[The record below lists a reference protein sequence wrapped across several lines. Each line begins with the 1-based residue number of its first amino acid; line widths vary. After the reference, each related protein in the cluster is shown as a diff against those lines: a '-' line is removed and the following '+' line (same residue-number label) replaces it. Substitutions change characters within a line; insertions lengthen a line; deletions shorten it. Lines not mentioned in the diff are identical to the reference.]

1 MKEILAARKRP
12 RATMPGAELGVPV
25 DAVVVS
31 GTRPPDASGARHL
44 DGGPGQAAAG
54 LVAALRAEG
63 VL

>member
-1 MKEILAARKRP
+1 MA
-12 RATMPGAELGVPV
+12 GAELGVPV
-25 DAVVVS
+25 GEPVVVS
-31 GTRPPDASGARHL
+31 GTAPPAASGARLL